1 MQLKVLITDVDS
13 RKGNDVANMMQNLYK
28 REVVFTSRR
37 DTSLQM
43 PLVYGRKVH
52 RLRTAHFEDFKAD
65 LQAIERAHAP
75 SRLVYLPVSE
85 KVSRYFYR
93 YLEEVEST
101 INHLLPAEETFKICA
116 DKERF
121 QAFCE
126 QANLPV
132 PKAYK
137 ETDLPALIEDF
148 RPVLIKPKQG
158 EGSVGIR
165 YYDTVESF
173 ERPNFNT
180 HILQEKVVSK
190 DKVSGAFFLCKNGQV
205 VNAYGHK
212 RLRTFP
218 ESGGVTVFSRSDLNE
233 DLLGLGAKLLAA
245 LNYDGLAMVEF
256 MFDEPSQSWRIIEL
270 NPRIWGSILL
280 SSVNGSDMLD
290 HYVSLVEGTSF
301 KQVEV
306 KQNVFIR
313 WFFPFELLGFL
324 KGKLSLKQLVKPASG
339 QICYINFTHSS
350 WRRSLLF
357 LIYFTVNVGS
367 IRRMIKKLGT

>member
-37 DTSLQM
+37 DISLQI

-65 LQAIERAHAP
+65 LQAIEQAHAA
-75 SRLVYLPVSE
+75 STLVYLPVSE

-93 YLEEVEST
+93 YLQETDSS
-101 INHLLPAEETFKICA
+101 IHHLLPAEETFKICS
-116 DKERF
+116 DKEQF

-132 PKAYK
+132 PKAYR
-137 ETDLPALIEDF
+137 EEYLPALIEDF

-165 YYDTVESF
+165 YYDTLESF

-190 DKVSGAFFLCKNGQV
+190 DNVFGAFFLCKDGRV
-205 VNAYGHK
+205 VNAYGHR

-233 DLLGLGAKLLAA
+233 DLIELGTKLLGV
-245 LNYDGLAMVEF
+245 LNYSGLAMVEF
-256 MFDEPSQSWRIIEL
+256 MFDEPTQSWRIIEL

-280 SSVNGSDMLD
+280 SSINGSDMLD
-290 HYVSLVEGTSF
+290 HYVSLVEGQNF
-301 KQVEV
+301 KSVEV
-306 KQNVFIR
+306 KKDVFIR
-313 WFFPFELLGFL
+313 WFFPFELLGFF
-324 KGKLSLKQLVKPASG
+324 KGKLSLKQLLKPESG
-339 QICYINFTHSS
+339 RICYINFTHSS